1 MTNSAATG
9 GFLGDLEEAFTPP
22 AAGSCCGAPSA
33 SAGEAS
39 GVAGQGTEPAA
50 AATACCGSPAAAEQ
64 AAQSGCCGQAPA
76 PAAPQ
81 AGVQDGVHK
90 AAGCCG

>member
-1 MTNSAATG
+1 MTNSAANG

-22 AAGSCCGAPSA
+22 AAGGCCGTPST
-33 SAGEAS
+33 STGEPS
-39 GVAGQGTEPAA
+39 DVAGQATRTTAE
-50 AATACCGSPAAAEQ
+50 ATACCGSPAAAEE

-76 PAAPQ
+76 PAGPQ
-81 AGVQDGVHK
+81 AGVTS